1 MPQLLAIACLL
12 CCFPLA
18 SFAADSVA
26 PAPAGSL
33 NPSASKALPAGPADR
48 QKPETDAAAGAALYD
63 AIAQCLAGLRFP
75 DTGGYYSPAKK
86 AAWKHYAAA
95 AGRRWDAFNKNK
107 AAAISTWSNREL
119 ADIRS
124 SSRTVLYPFGGPDF
138 LYAYT
143 FFPDA
148 DSYVLLGLES
158 TGRLPDFAGMG
169 DAEFSACFQ
178 LLDEA
183 LNDILQSSFFKT
195 DDMSEELSGACIT
208 GTLPVMMLFLAR
220 SGSHITSL
228 RFFDLDN
235 NGLQVYR
242 RSSAEC
248 RGKKGY
254 CRGIEIE
261 FTRTGGSVTKR
272 LVYVSADISDSGF
285 SQCPGCKAYLETLA
299 GPVVSFAKSASY
311 LMHKTYFS
319 GIRDLLLAKSTY
331 ILQDD
336 SAIPYRYFNH
346 DIWDITLHGTYTGP
360 IDMFKEHFENDLADA
375 YRRKGETIN
384 FRFGY
389 AKSSNM
395 LLARKITKTSRDDV
409 K

>member
-1 MPQLLAIACLL
+1 MPPLLAVVCIL
-12 CCFPLA
+12 CCFPIA
-18 SFAADSVA
+18 SFAAD
-26 PAPAGSL
+26 PA
-33 NPSASKALPAGPADR
+33 ASKALPVGPADR
-48 QKPETDAAAGAALYD
+48 QKPGTDAAAGPASYD
-63 AIAQCLAGLRFP
+63 AVAQCLAGLRFP

-86 AAWKHYAAA
+86 AAWKQYAAA
-95 AGRRWDAFNKNK
+95 AGRRWKAFKKNK
-107 AAAISTWSNREL
+107 AAAISTWSSREL
-119 ADIRS
+119 AHIRS

-138 LYAYT
+138 LYAHT

-148 DSYVLLGLES
+148 DSYVLLGLEP

-169 DAEFSACFQ
+169 DAEFSTCFQ

-183 LNDILQSSFFKT
+183 LKDILQISFFKT
-195 DDMSEELSGACIT
+195 DDMSEELSGECIT

-228 RFFDLDN
+228 RFFDLDK

-254 CRGIEIE
+254 CRGIEIA
-261 FTRTGGSVTKR
+261 FTRPGGSVTKR
-272 LVYVSADISDSGF
+272 LVYLSADLSDSGF
-285 SQCPGCKAYLETLA
+285 SQCPGCKAFLEKLA

-311 LMHKTYFS
+311 LMHKSYFS

-336 SAIPYRYFNH
+336 SAIPYRCFNTT
-346 DIWDITLHGTYTGP
+346 IWDITLYGTYAGP
-360 IDMFKEHFENDLADA
+360 IEMFKEHFEDDLAAA
-375 YRRKGETIN
+375 YRRKGKKIN

-389 AKSSNM
+389 ATSSNL
-395 LLARKITKTSRDDV
+395 LLARKIPYPQRDDI

>member
-18 SFAADSVA
+18 SFAAD
-26 PAPAGSL
+26 PA
-33 NPSASKALPAGPADR
+33 ASQALSAGPADR
-48 QKPETDAAAGAALYD
+48 QKPGANAAAGTASYD

-75 DTGGYYSPAKK
+75 TAGGYYSPAKK
-86 AAWKHYAAA
+86 AAWKQYAAA

-107 AAAISTWSNREL
+107 AAAINTWSSREI
-119 ADIRS
+119 ADIRIR
-124 SSRTVLYPFGGPDF
+124 SRTVLYPFGGPDL
-138 LYAYT
+138 LYAYA

-148 DSYVLLGLES
+148 DAYVLLGLEP
-158 TGRLPDFAGMG
+158 TGHLPDFAGMG

-178 LLDEA
+178 ELDEA
-183 LNDILQSSFFKT
+183 LKDILQISFFKT
-195 DDMSEELSGACIT
+195 DYMSEELSGACIT

-228 RFFDLDN
+228 RLFDLDK

-248 RGKKGY
+248 RGKNGY
-254 CRGIEIE
+254 CRGVELE
-261 FTRTGGSVTKR
+261 FTHAGGSAKKR
-272 LVYVSADISDSGF
+272 VVYLAADISDSGF
-285 SQCPGCKAYLETLA
+285 SQCPGCKAFLETLA
-299 GPVVSFAKSASY
+299 GPVVSFSKSASY

-336 SAIPYRYFNH
+336 SAIPYRYFNEAC
-346 DIWDITLHGTYTGP
+346 WAITLYGRYDGP

-375 YRRKGETIN
+375 YRRSSETIN

-395 LLARKITKTSRDDV
+395 LLARKIPEAFRDAV